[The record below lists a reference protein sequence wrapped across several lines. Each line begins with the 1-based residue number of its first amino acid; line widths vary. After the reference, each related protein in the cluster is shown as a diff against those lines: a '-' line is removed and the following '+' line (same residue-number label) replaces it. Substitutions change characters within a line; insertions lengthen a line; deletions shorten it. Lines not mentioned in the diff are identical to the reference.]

1 MRVFLV
7 DEVHKAGIS
16 CLHWS
21 RNAMK
26 LFSGDTKGCV
36 VCTEIDYTKVWFAG
50 PALVYCV
57 PDIVVLVVHHFL
69 RSVTSLSISVSV

>member
-36 VCTEIDYTKVWFAG
+36 VCTEVDYTKVWFAG
-50 PALVYCV
+50 LSVLYCV
-57 PDIVVLVVHHFL
+57 HDRVVLVVRQFL
-69 RSVTSLSISVSV
+69 RSVASPSINNSL